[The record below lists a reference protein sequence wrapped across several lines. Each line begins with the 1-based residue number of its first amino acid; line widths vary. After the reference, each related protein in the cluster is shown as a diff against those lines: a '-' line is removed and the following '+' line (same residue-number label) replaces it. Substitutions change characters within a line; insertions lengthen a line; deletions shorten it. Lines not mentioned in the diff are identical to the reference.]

1 MGEYGEVKTLKLRFH
16 SNNTRNQAIC
26 FSTIEEAQLAI
37 TEINIYKGWR
47 AEMYKPPIK
56 KSREFESETEKP
68 DNSNKE
74 NEQRKNNE
82 SSTKK
87 VELRHLKQEM
97 KYIKSKLDILL
108 ERQWL

>member
-1 MGEYGEVKTLKLRFH
+1 
-16 SNNTRNQAIC
+16 
-26 FSTIEEAQLAI
+26 
-37 TEINIYKGWR
+37 
-47 AEMYKPPIK
+47 MYKPPIK

-97 KYIKSKLDILL
+97 KYIKRKLDILL
-108 ERQWL
+108 ERQWLQTPKDNKEDSTETKKIRKLNKNKSKNRSQQRTKHKQ

>member
-1 MGEYGEVKTLKLRFH
+1 
-16 SNNTRNQAIC
+16 
-26 FSTIEEAQLAI
+26 
-37 TEINIYKGWR
+37 
-47 AEMYKPPIK
+47 MYKPPIK

-87 VELRHLKQEM
+87 VELRHLKQE
-97 KYIKSKLDILL
+97 INT
-108 ERQWL
+108 